1 MAMRD
6 RTRVRAGGT
15 RETLLSPPVTALIA
29 GLLAAVVAVVLYK
42 LGNPQHQLK
51 AGLGVV
57 ALLVVIL
64 AAFRPVLALGI
75 VFGLLPFEYHVYG
88 VGTDEALIFVVGVV
102 LAARI
107 QLRRTPLWVFLAG
120 SALVVGSALSA
131 VHAQDAGSALWGAVR
146 WIGVLLLLVD
156 AYSLLHDQPDAGRKM
171 VDIIACSA
179 VVVVFFGLLQDAGIY
194 YLVGA
199 PYQAGNIQSF
209 FSYYTN
215 YAGFVAVVAVL
226 ASGEVL
232 AALDERD
239 TARAVAYAAVVVFML
254 LGVGISASRGGLL
267 SLGAGWAA
275 LLVLSVRRGGL
286 LVRVVALLA
295 VLAVAGFA
303 ATPSGTRTRFITRFS
318 APLGSQTEDQQ
329 RFALQKLGEQALAK
343 NPLGI
348 GYNNFR
354 FYLANHP
361 ISQANQIFYHSHRL
375 VVQIGLDTGWLG
387 LAGFLALYL
396 GAMVAAIRAG
406 PWRGLRNIACA
417 AALTGFMAQGLF
429 DYVFF
434 DISLVAIFAALVWG
448 ATRPPAPRRTMPD
461 VAPSA

>member
-1 MAMRD
+1 
-6 RTRVRAGGT
+6 
-15 RETLLSPPVTALIA
+15 
-29 GLLAAVVAVVLYK
+29 
-42 LGNPQHQLK
+42 
-51 AGLGVV
+51 
-57 ALLVVIL
+57 
-64 AAFRPVLALGI
+64 
-75 VFGLLPFEYHVYG
+75 
-88 VGTDEALIFVVGVV
+88 
-102 LAARI
+102 
-107 QLRRTPLWVFLAG
+107 
-120 SALVVGSALSA
+120 
-131 VHAQDAGSALWGAVR
+131 VR
-146 WIGVLLLLVD
+146 WLGVLLLMVD
-156 AYSLLHDQPDAGRKM
+156 AFSLLHDQPDAGRKL
-171 VDIIACSA
+171 VDIITCSA
-179 VVVVFFGLLQDAGIY
+179 IVVVFFGLLQNAGIY
-194 YLVGA
+194 LLVGA

-232 AALDERD
+232 AALDEREP
-239 TARAVAYAAVVVFML
+239 ARAVAYAGVVVFML
-254 LGVGISASRGGLL
+254 LGVAISASRGGLL

-286 LVRVVALLA
+286 LMRVVALLT

-361 ISQANQIFYHSHRL
+361 INQANQIFYHSHRL

-396 GAMVAAIRAG
+396 GAMIAAIRAG
-406 PWRGLRNIACA
+406 PWRGVRNIACA

-434 DISLVAIFAALVWG
+434 DISLVAIFVALVWG
-448 ATRPPAPRRTMPD
+448 ATRPPAPRRTMPG
-461 VAPSA
+461 VAPIA